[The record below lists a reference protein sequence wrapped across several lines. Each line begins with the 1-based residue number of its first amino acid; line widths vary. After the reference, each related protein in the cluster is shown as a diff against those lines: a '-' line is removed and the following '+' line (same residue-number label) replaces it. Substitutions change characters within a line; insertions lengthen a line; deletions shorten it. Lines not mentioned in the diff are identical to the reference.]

1 MNRALS
7 HSRYELWRETS
18 MPVQRKI
25 FRIEETMRA
34 RSGLHGA
41 DTPGDAE
48 QPADVIAELRAMRAL
63 MEQHRPDGIGPLTRT
78 AEPSPDVRKL
88 RIELDVIGSAIRETR
103 AEIGSLQDQG
113 FDSGRVARVTR
124 ELEAVFNDTTGA
136 TERILKAAED
146 IDQNAQTLAN
156 LLKGGH
162 EQGLAQDIQERVT
175 AIFEACNFHDLTGQ
189 RIARVADTLKLVED
203 HLARMMEIWSVIER
217 FNVDTARSTASRLDG
232 LINGP
237 ELGGPDGDKPRREGP
252 SLSGDRG
259 HSTQAEIDKLF
270 H

>member
-1 MNRALS
+1 
-7 HSRYELWRETS
+7 

-34 RSGLHGA
+34 RFEPRSA
-41 DTPGDAE
+41 DVSRDAE
-48 QPADVIAELRAMRAL
+48 HPADVIAELRAVRAL
-63 MEQHRPDGIGPLTRT
+63 MEEHRPDRGEPLPSL
-78 AEPSPDVRKL
+78 EPSQDARKL
-88 RIELDVIGSAIRETR
+88 RIELDVIGGAIKETR
-103 AEIGSLQDQG
+103 AEIGSLQSQG
-113 FDSGRVARVTR
+113 FDSGRVARVTG
-124 ELEAVFNDTTGA
+124 EIEAVFADTTGA

-146 IDQNAQTLAN
+146 IDQNAQALAS

-162 EQGLAQDIQERVT
+162 ERGLAQDIQERVT

-189 RIARVADTLKLVED
+189 RIAKVAGMLKLVEE

-217 FNVDTARSTASRLDG
+217 FDVDAAQSTTSGLDG
-232 LINGP
+232 FLSGP
-237 ELGGPDGDKPRREGP
+237 K
-252 SLSGDRG
+252 LSGDSG

>member
-1 MNRALS
+1 
-7 HSRYELWRETS
+7 

-25 FRIEETMRA
+25 FRIEETMRG
-34 RSGLHGA
+34 RFELQGA
-41 DTPGDAE
+41 DAPEDAGH
-48 QPADVIAELRAMRAL
+48 PADVIAELRAMRAL
-63 MEQHRPDGIGPLTRT
+63 MEEHRPDGDTRLAAT
-78 AEPSPDVRKL
+78 TVEPSQDVRRLK
-88 RIELDVIGSAIRETR
+88 IELDVIGSAIKETR

-113 FDSGRVARVTR
+113 FDSGRIARATG

-136 TERILKAAED
+136 TERILKAAEE
-146 IDQNAQTLAN
+146 IDQNAQALAG

-189 RIARVADTLKLVED
+189 RIAKVAGMLKLVEE

-217 FNVDTARSTASRLDG
+217 FSVADAQSNVGRLDG
-232 LINGP
+232 PGLSKSSLDGP
-237 ELGGPDGDKPRREGP
+237 R
-252 SLSGDRG
+252 LSGDNG

>member
-1 MNRALS
+1 
-7 HSRYELWRETS
+7 
-18 MPVQRKI
+18 MPVQRKT
-25 FRIEETMRA
+25 FRIEETMRG
-34 RSGLHGA
+34 RFGLHGA
-41 DTPGDAE
+41 HTPGDAE
-48 QPADVIAELRAMRAL
+48 QPADVIAELRAVRAL
-63 MEQHRPDGIGPLTRT
+63 MEQHRPDGAEPLPKT

-88 RIELDVIGSAIRETR
+88 RIELDVIGNAIKETR
-103 AEIGSLQDQG
+103 GEIGSLLDQG

-146 IDQNAQTLAN
+146 IDQNAQALAN

-162 EQGLAQDIQERVT
+162 EQGLAFGFAQDIQERVT

-189 RIARVADTLKLVED
+189 RIARVADRLKRVED

-217 FNVDTARSTASRLDG
+217 FNVDTARSTAGRLDG

-237 ELGGPDGDKPRREGP
+237 ELGGSDRDKPSLEGP
-252 SLSGDRG
+252 SLSGDSG

>member
-1 MNRALS
+1 
-7 HSRYELWRETS
+7 

-34 RSGLHGA
+34 RFEPRGA
-41 DTPGDAE
+41 DVSQDAE
-48 QPADVIAELRAMRAL
+48 HPVDVIAELRAMRAL
-63 MEQHRPDGIGPLTRT
+63 MEEHRPDRGEPLPSL
-78 AEPSPDVRKL
+78 EPSQDARKL
-88 RIELDVIGSAIRETR
+88 RIELDVIGGAIKETR
-103 AEIGSLQDQG
+103 AEIGALQNQG
-113 FDSGRVARVTR
+113 FDSGRVARVTG
-124 ELEAVFNDTTGA
+124 ELEAVFADTTGA

-146 IDQNAQTLAN
+146 IDQTAQALAS

-162 EQGLAQDIQERVT
+162 ERGLAQDIQERVT

-189 RIARVADTLKLVED
+189 RIAKVAGMLKLVEE

-217 FNVDTARSTASRLDG
+217 FDVDAAQSTTSGLDG
-232 LINGP
+232 FLSGP
-237 ELGGPDGDKPRREGP
+237 K
-252 SLSGDRG
+252 LSGDSG